1 LALDH
6 LLDKPLLN
14 LGDTFGRVEVVEATA
29 KPPPPP
35 MARPACRCPTAR
47 FHRHAAYVLRTHTPF
62 SPRCA
67 LQGHEFVLRC
77 PLAKATG
84 ARCVSITS
92 HSATR
97 SCVVPVDGPAQPPSP
112 DPHTHPPTHLPT
124 HSPIHPPATFSTTT
138 VTHHLGHA
146 SHSFTH
152 VLDHAFSLHCA
163 NACGAT
169 CIGNTQNT
177 VPSVLCA
184 QVPRL
189 RCGCVQS
196 RSQRGA
202 RKGAAVGPQCY
213 CRHDCYRS
221 VAGCLCWQFPSG
233 HLAIRNRPSLGRAQL
248 RGNALAL
255 VSPKI
260 KGAHGR
266 VARGGPSERPRVE

>member
-1 LALDH
+1 
-6 LLDKPLLN
+6 
-14 LGDTFGRVEVVEATA
+14 
-29 KPPPPP
+29 
-35 MARPACRCPTAR
+35 MARVACRCPTPR
-47 FHRHAAYVLRTHTPF
+47 FHRHVADVLRTHAPF

-77 PLAKATG
+77 PLAKATA

-97 SCVVPVDGPAQPPSP
+97 SCMYRTFLLMSQPNHSAQTH
-112 DPHTHPPTHLPT
+112 PHTHPPTYLPT
-124 HSPIHPPATFSTTT
+124 HSPIHTPATFSTTT
-138 VTHHLGHA
+138 VTHHHDHT
-146 SHSFTH
+146 SNSFTH
-152 VLDHAFSLHCA
+152 VLSLHCA

-169 CIGNTQNT
+169 CIVNTQNT